1 MLHMDEDVLNL
12 KLCDILANTLDLC
25 NVNKVFAEKYE
36 TETTIIL
43 NYLLTNK
50 KLTNSQRTY
59 KKVNSEI
66 NNLRQQN
73 ILQLTRNQK
82 HS

>member
-12 KLCDILANTLDLC
+12 KLCDRLANTLGLC
-25 NVNKVFAEKYE
+25 NANKDFAEKYE

-50 KLTNSQRTY
+50 KLTSRELT
-59 KKVNSEI
+59 KRINSEI